1 MLGRI
6 LYELSVRGYGLLIRL
21 AAPFKP
27 KAKLWLDGRKNIFTT
42 LETVFTHNTRKVIWF
57 HCSSLGEFELS
68 RPLIEKIKTTQPEK
82 FILLTFFSP
91 SGYEVRRQYEF
102 ADYVCYLPLDTNKN
116 ASEFIRITK
125 PAVALFAKYEFW
137 YHYLKALQIQKIPAV
152 CFSTGFRPGQLFFRW
167 YGGFYHQLLT
177 MFEHIFVLDLASL
190 TLLQKSGIQKCSIS
204 GDTRFD
210 RVSEIC
216 AEPIDIPVAKIFSE
230 NSRVLVCGSVWA
242 EDLAV
247 LTPFIENAPANF
259 KFIIAPHEI
268 HNDEIEMLQQ
278 TITSKSI
285 RFSKANTD
293 VVKGVKVLIIDN
305 VGMLSS
311 LYQYG
316 QFAYI
321 GGAFKQGLHNI
332 LEAATFSLPIFC
344 GPKITRFPEA
354 VKLAEKGGLFAVQ
367 NALTFEE
374 KIIDLIQTDY
384 KREQASQSC
393 KAFVAENI
401 GAAEKI
407 LTHCQK
413 FL

>member
-1 MLGRI
+1 MLGRV

-27 KAKLWLDGRKNIFTT
+27 KAKLWLDGRKNIFHELTA
-42 LETVFTHNTRKVIWF
+42 VFKNNTRKVIWF

-68 RPLIEKIKTTQPEK
+68 RPLIEKIKKDKPSI

-91 SGYEVRRQYEF
+91 SGYEVRKNYEF
-102 ADYVCYLPLDTNKN
+102 ADYVCYLPLDTISN
-116 ASEFIRITK
+116 ATEFIKITQ
-125 PAVALFAKYEFW
+125 PGVALFAKYEFW
-137 YHYLKALQIQKIPAV
+137 YHYLKALGSCNIPAI
-152 CFSTGFRPGQLFFRW
+152 CFSTGFRPGQLFFKW
-167 YGGFYHQLLT
+167 YGGFYHQLLL
-177 MFEHIFVLDLASL
+177 MFEHIFVLDQASL
-190 TLLQKSGIQKCSIS
+190 SLLQQSGVKNSSIS

-216 AEPIDIPVAKIFSE
+216 AKPIDIPIAKSFSE
-230 NSRVLVCGSVWA
+230 NAQVLVCGSVWP
-242 EDLAV
+242 EDLAII
-247 LTPFIENAPANF
+247 TTYIEKVPADF

-268 HNDEIEMLQQ
+268 HHEKIEALQQ
-278 TITSKSI
+278 MLPVKSI
-285 RFSKANTD
+285 RFSKANID
-293 VVKGVKVLIIDN
+293 LVKEAQVLIIDN

-316 QFAYI
+316 QYAYI

-344 GPKITRFPEA
+344 GPKIARFPEA
-354 VKLAEKGGLFAVQ
+354 VSLAAKGGLFPVQ
-367 NALTFEE
+367 NATTFEE
-374 KIIDLIQTDY
+374 QLTGLLQNEQ

-401 GAAEKI
+401 GASQKI

>member
-1 MLGRI
+1 MIGRI

-21 AAPFKP
+21 VAPFKA
-27 KAKLWLDGRKNIFTT
+27 KAKLWLDGRKDTFTALDSIFKN
-42 LETVFTHNTRKVIWF
+42 NTRKVIWF

-68 RPLIEKIKTTQPEK
+68 RPLIEKIKTNQPEK

-91 SGYEVRRQYEF
+91 SGYEVRKNYEF
-102 ADYVCYLPLDTNKN
+102 ADYVCYLPLDTNHN
-116 ASEFIRITK
+116 ATEFIKITK
-125 PAVALFAKYEFW
+125 PSVALFAKYEFW
-137 YHYLKALQIQKIPAV
+137 YHYLKALQNKNTPAI
-152 CFSTGFRPGQLFFRW
+152 CFSTGFRPSQLFFKW

-177 MFEHIFVLDLASL
+177 MFEHIFVLDEASL
-190 TLLQKSGIQKCSIS
+190 QLLKKSGLQNCSIS

-210 RVSEIC
+210 RVAEIC
-216 AEPIDIPVAKIFSE
+216 AKPIDIPIAKAFSE
-230 NSRVLVCGSVWA
+230 QSQVFVCGSVWP

-247 LTPFIENAPANF
+247 ILPFIEKAPNDF

-268 HNDEIEMLQQ
+268 HENEIEELQ
-278 TITSKSI
+278 KSISSSTI
-285 RFSKANTD
+285 RFSKANNTLA
-293 VVKGVKVLIIDN
+293 KNAKVLIIDN

-316 QFAYI
+316 QYAFI

-344 GPKITRFPEA
+344 GPKIRKFPEA
-354 VKLAEKGGLFAVQ
+354 ISLQEKGGLFTVE
-367 NALTFEE
+367 NTSTFELQ
-374 KIIDLIQTDY
+374 IIDLYKENQ
-384 KREQASQSC
+384 KREFASQSC

-401 GAAEKI
+401 GASQKI